1 MALRIDSIT
10 VERDD
15 GRSLVIGPSSRW
27 RLAFGGLDG
36 FDGLDREISVRDY
49 AQYDGARET
58 GARVPAKDRTVSAIG
73 LGEPASLRAEAEAF
87 FVAGRSYTVH
97 VEAEGRRRMSRAEHY
112 GLHLAT
118 DNATGHQLLDW
129 TFMSLDPYWL
139 GEDERGYDVAE
150 AVGGFGFPFMSL
162 AEPWE
167 LPAQLASADAGD
179 GAIDYLIGGFVAGV
193 LSHRVEMRNEGGATA
208 YPRFVISATGEVVRP
223 SVAVYDSDGDE
234 VCRFGVA
241 VTLEAGDELVIDF
254 SARPTTIAL
263 NGVNVSNMALPGSTL
278 ATGIEPGTFEL
289 EWSAESGD
297 AAMSVKPYIRD
308 RFVTI

>member
-1 MALRIDSIT
+1 MRIDSIT

-15 GRSLVIGPSSRW
+15 GRSLVLGPSSRW
-27 RLAFGGLDG
+27 RVAWEGLDG

-49 AQYDGARET
+49 AQYDGARAT
-58 GARVPAKDRTVSAIG
+58 GARVPAKDRTISAIG
-73 LGEPASLRAEAEAF
+73 LGDPSSLRAEAEAF

-97 VEAEGRRRMSRAEHY
+97 VEAGGRRRMSRAEHY

-118 DNATGHQLLDW
+118 DNATGHQLLEW

-167 LPAQLASADAGD
+167 LPAQLADAEEDEGQV
-179 GAIDYLIGGFVAGV
+179 DYLIGGFVVGV
-193 LSHRVEMRNEGGATA
+193 LSHRIEMENEGGATA

-223 SVAVYDSDGDE
+223 SVAVYDSSGAE

-241 VTLEAGDELVIDF
+241 VTLNAGDELVIDF
-254 SARPTTIAL
+254 SARPTTIEL
-263 NGVNVSNMALPGSTL
+263 NGENVSNMALPGSTL

-289 EWSAESGD
+289 GWSAESGD